1 MNDVVLVLLLSPAP
15 LVAAAY
21 AARSVRRFADRR
33 RLRTCQLPAGPP
45 IERIAAELRR
55 LLWAHDQALQADGA
69 GPTARHLWTL
79 ETAIAHRATQAA
91 GALGVNAPDPAAHG
105 RYDQPQLRRLL
116 RQLADE
122 GLVLPRTV
130 ALMGH

>member
-1 MNDVVLVLLLSPAP
+1 MNDVVVLLPLSLAP

-21 AARSVRRFADRR
+21 LTRTVRRFLDGR
-33 RLRTCQLPAGPP
+33 RLRVSQLPAGPP

-55 LLWAHDQALQADGA
+55 LLWAHDQASQADGLA
-69 GPTARHLWTL
+69 VRHLRSL

-91 GALGVNAPDPAAHG
+91 GALGVHAPEQVAHG

-122 GLVLPRTV
+122 GLVLPDAV
-130 ALMGH
+130 ALMAR